1 MNNEILDL
9 YESNLTPFF
18 AIIRRY
24 RGPGRLP
31 DTDTIFNR
39 SRRHQ
44 LLKLN

>member
-9 YESNLTPFF
+9 YQGNPNAFF

-24 RGPGRLP
+24 RGPTGRLP

-39 SRRHQ
+39 
-44 LLKLN
+44 LLEDINY